1 MKKSFLKTTGY
12 NAQVELK
19 KLQDISNNA
28 VSIFGGM
35 VKDLMSANEK
45 LENLAANSET
55 IIDEH
60 AAMAISARGKI
71 KSNADIIEK
80 ISKIMS

>member
-1 MKKSFLKTTGY
+1 MVKSFLKTTGY

-19 KLQDISNNA
+19 KLQTISDNA
-28 VSIFGGM
+28 VSVFGGM
-35 VKDLMSANEK
+35 VKDLISANEK
-45 LENLAANSET
+45 LESLAANSDA

-60 AAMAISARGKI
+60 AAMAVSARGKI

>member
-35 VKDLMSANEK
+35 VKDLMNVNEK
-45 LENLAANSET
+45 LESLAANSEV